1 MDQLLS
7 IREVSE
13 KLSVKQSTL
22 RAWVFQR
29 KIPCV
34 RLGRLVRFKQSDLSK
49 WLESAGK
56 EQKVW
61 STTEL

>member
-34 RLGRLVRFKQSDLSK
+34 RLGRLVSFKQSDLSS
-49 WLESAGK
+49 WLESEGK
-56 EQKVW
+56 KQKVVG
-61 STTEL
+61 TMG

>member
-22 RAWVFQR
+22 RAWVFQG

-34 RLGRLVRFKQSDLSK
+34 RLGRLVRFKEGDLAR

-56 EQKVW
+56 EQK
-61 STTEL
+61 STCPQ

>member
-13 KLSVKQSTL
+13 KLSVKESTL

-34 RLGRLVRFKQSDLSK
+34 RLGRLVRFKRNDLSR

-56 EQKVW
+56 KQKVG
-61 STTEL
+61 STAEL

>member
-7 IREVSE
+7 IQEVSE

-34 RLGRLVRFKQSDLSK
+34 RLGRLVRFKQSDLSR
-49 WLESAGK
+49 WLESAGE